1 MTSRRVTL
9 IPGDGIGPEIV
20 AASMPVLR
28 AAAPDLEW
36 DEVEAGESAY
46 ERCGAALPDDV
57 VDSVRRN
64 GLCLKGPMG
73 VPMTGYTSP
82 NSRLR
87 AELGLWGSVR
97 VASSFDGSRT
107 RFPGTE
113 IVIIR
118 DVTEDTRGAEQ
129 WIGPDAGVKLKFITR
144 RGAERVARYAYTY
157 ALQHGLSRVTV
168 ANQAPT
174 NRATDGLFLAAA
186 LDVAEEFPDLE
197 VTDEAMDVLTMHLAL
212 DPLPYQILLCPSSYG
227 GLLAG
232 LCSGITGGVGMM
244 PGFNTNGD
252 DTTVF
257 EPGHG
262 NAPKY
267 AGLQRA
273 NPIAFLL
280 SGVLLLEHIGMDREA
295 KQVRTAVADVMREG
309 RTLPADQ
316 AGSATTDEVMEAVL
330 AAMH

>member
-20 AASMPVLR
+20 SASMPVLH

-46 ERCGAALPDDV
+46 ERRGVALPNDV
-57 VDSVRRN
+57 VESVRHH
-64 GLCLKGPMG
+64 GLCVKGPMG

-87 AELGLWGSVR
+87 AELGLWCNVR
-97 VASSFDGSRT
+97 VASSFDGART

-129 WIGPDAGVKLKFITR
+129 PIGPDAGVKLKFITR
-144 RGAERVARYAYTY
+144 RGAERVARYAYSY
-157 ALQHGLSRVTV
+157 ALHHGLNRVTV

-186 LDVAEEFPDLE
+186 MDVAEEFPDLKIAG
-197 VTDEAMDVLTMHLAL
+197 EAMDVLTMHLAL
-212 DPLPYQILLCPSSYG
+212 DPLAYQILLCPSSYG
-227 GLLAG
+227 GVLAG

-244 PGFNTNGD
+244 PGFNTDGER
-252 DTTVF
+252 TTVF

-273 NPIAFLL
+273 NPIGFLL
-280 SGVLLLEHIGMDREA
+280 SGVLLLEHIGLDRAA

-309 RTLPADQ
+309 RTLPVDQ
-316 AGSATTDEVMEAVL
+316 GGHATTNEVMAAVL
-330 AAMH
+330 AAMR